1 MAITKRTYL
10 AGNKNKSDTFTL
22 YHTCRPNPL
31 NHGIHPIHHKRKHK
45 KLYTIASNL
54 SKLCSKISSTKFI
67 LGNIAQLKARNLHKI
82 IQVELTWERRIR
94 LHENDKAIQEI
105 IFGEII

>member
-1 MAITKRTYL
+1 MATIKRTCL

-54 SKLCSKISSTKFI
+54 S
-67 LGNIAQLKARNLHKI
+67 NIAQLKARNLHKI

-94 LHENDKAIQEI
+94 LHENEKAIKEI